1 MSSIHNYY
9 ITSQLF
15 QLIEERVASIEVEKK
30 YRPIASM
37 FVRLFDEID
46 FNISNELVAEALEK
60 LIFFVH
66 KDDVT
71 STVQFAEV
79 EKFFTDEDDQLFLVV
94 KGETYQVV
102 EPAEVEEDEDFDFID
117 EGVEYE
123 ENEEISLDDEDSYI
137 VVDGNEIVEEYELND
152 EITLEDEESYLVI
165 DGENDEANEDDIDD
179 DYKGL
184 SFVARPIILDN
195 AHAELI
201 TLATTTDL
209 DELLEEQIEDLPA
222 FKEILDQLEIIRKEV
237 KKEEKESKKG
247 KKDKKKSK
255 KKKKKS
261 KNKKDKKSKKD
272 DKQKKDLTAKIG
284 KRLYNYVIE
293 KELEQQLLIEFVD
306 LKKQIDYI
314 VIQY

>member
-15 QLIEERVASIEVEKK
+15 QLVEERVASIEVEKK
-30 YRPIASM
+30 TRPIAAM

-60 LIFFVH
+60 LIFFIH
-66 KDDVT
+66 KDGVT
-71 STVQFAEV
+71 STVEFAQI
-79 EKFFTDEDDQLFLVV
+79 EKFFTDDEDQLFVEV
-94 KGETYQVV
+94 KGQTFQVV
-102 EPAEVEEDEDFDFID
+102 EPAQVDDNDGFDDFEDEE

-123 ENEEISLDDEDSYI
+123 ENNEISLDDDDSYI

-152 EITLEDEESYLVI
+152 DITLDDDESYLVI
-165 DGENDEANEDDIDD
+165 EDDLDD
-179 DYKGL
+179 SDLDETEDLNNL

-201 TLATTTDL
+201 TLAATTDL
-209 DELLEEQIEDLPA
+209 DELLEEQLDDMPA
-222 FKEILDQLEIIRKEV
+222 FKEIFEQLEVIRKEV
-237 KKEEKESKKG
+237 KKEA
-247 KKDKKKSK
+247 
-255 KKKKKS
+255 
-261 KNKKDKKSKKD
+261 KKDKKSKKD
-272 DKQKKDLTAKIG
+272 KKKNKKKKKSKHKKDKDSKKDKSKKDLTAKIA
-284 KRLYNYVIE
+284 KKLHQYVLD
-293 KELEQQLLIEFVD
+293 KELEQELLVEFVE

>member
-37 FVRLFDEID
+37 FVRLFDDID

-71 STVQFAEV
+71 STVEFSEV
-79 EKFFTDEDDQLFLVV
+79 ERFFTDEEDQLFLVV

-102 EPAEVEEDEDFDFID
+102 EPAEVEEDYEDEEDGI
-117 EGVEYE
+117 EYE
-123 ENEEISLDDEDSYI
+123 ENENISLDDDESYI
-137 VVDGNEIVEEYELND
+137 VVDGDEIVEEYELND
-152 EITLEDEESYLVI
+152 EITLEDEETYLVLE
-165 DGENDEANEDDIDD
+165 DENGDDEDD
-179 DYKGL
+179 DYEGL
-184 SFVARPIILDN
+184 SFIPRPIILDN

-201 TLATTTDL
+201 TLAATTDL
-209 DELLEEQIEDLPA
+209 DELFEEQMDDLPA
-222 FKEILDQLEIIRKEV
+222 FKEVFEQLEIIRKEV
-237 KKEEKESKKG
+237 KKEEKKSKKG
-247 KKDKKKSK
+247 KKDKKRS

-261 KNKKDKKSKKD
+261 KHKKNNKDKKDKK
-272 DKQKKDLTAKIG
+272 QKKDISEKIA
-284 KRLYNYVIE
+284 KRLHKYVIE
-293 KELEQQLLIEFVD
+293 KELEQELLIEFVE

>member
-15 QLIEERVASIEVEKK
+15 QLIEERVASVEVEKK
-30 YRPIASM
+30 LRPIAAM
-37 FVRLFDEID
+37 FVRLFDDID

-66 KDDVT
+66 KDGIT
-71 STVQFAEV
+71 STVEFSQV
-79 EKFFTDEDDQLFLVV
+79 EKFFTDEDDQLFLIV

-102 EPAEVEEDEDFDFID
+102 EPAEVDEDENFEEEA

-123 ENEEISLDDEDSYI
+123 ENAEISLDDEDSYI
-137 VVDGNEIVEEYELND
+137 VVDGDEIIEEYELNE
-152 EITLEDEESYLVI
+152 EITLDDEESYLVM
-165 DGENDEANEDDIDD
+165 EDEEEEVDDNNE
-179 DYKGL
+179 GL
-184 SFVARPIILDN
+184 AFTIRPIILDN

-201 TLATTTDL
+201 TLAATTDL
-209 DELLEEQIEDLPA
+209 DELLEEQIDDLPA
-222 FKEILDQLEIIRKEV
+222 FKEILDQLEVIRKEV
-237 KKEEKESKKG
+237 KKKEKEDKKSKKD
-247 KKDKKKSK
+247 KKKKKKSK
-255 KKKKKS
+255 KKKD
-261 KNKKDKKSKKD
+261 KNKKDKKSNKD
-272 DKQKKDLTAKIG
+272 DKKKDLTAKIA
-284 KRLYNYVIE
+284 KKLHNYVIE